1 MTRFP
6 LITLI
11 VAAVLGGTVRQAEA
25 DPSVST
31 MTAAAESL
39 REGERLLRVQGPARD
54 TAAACERFDEAS
66 RERLPQAW

>member
-1 MTRFP
+1 MRRRSLAYAGTMIRFP

-31 MTAAAESL
+31 MTAAAE
-39 REGERLLRVQGPARD
+39 
-54 TAAACERFDEAS
+54 
-66 RERLPQAW
+66 